1 MSDIGRSVYQNP
13 LTAASMR
20 CAAAV
25 SAGPLANKTGRPN
38 PWLGPPVQF
47 NRKSQIAN
55 CKYSSYRPSAGLKLN
70 FWPPMEASNI
80 RPPLGLVNTATPFSN
95 RAAADAPD
103 LSATADA
110 LAANSSLLFLNLFSA
125 SSFSKTITSE

>member
-1 MSDIGRSVYQNP
+1 MSDIGQSVYQNRC
-13 LTAASMR
+13 TSASSISGR
-20 CAAAV
+20 EC
-25 SAGPLANKTGRPN
+25 PTYQKTGRPY
-38 PWLGPPVQF
+38 PWLVCRLNF
-47 NRKSQIAN
+47 NCNSQIAN
-55 CKYSSYRPSAGLKLN
+55 CKVSYYLPSAGLKLN

-80 RPPLGLVNTATPFSN
+80 RPPLGFTKTATPFSN
-95 RAAADAPD
+95 RAAAEAPD